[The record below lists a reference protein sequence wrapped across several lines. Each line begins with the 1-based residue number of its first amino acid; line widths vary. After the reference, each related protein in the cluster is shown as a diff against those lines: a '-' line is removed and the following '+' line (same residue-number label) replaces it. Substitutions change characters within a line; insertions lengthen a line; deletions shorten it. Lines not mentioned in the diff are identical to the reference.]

1 MLALE
6 LKNVTYIYEAEEENP
21 VVALKNLSFTI
32 EEGEFVCILGSN
44 GSGKSTLAKLLNGLL
59 VPTEGKVFVYGKD
72 TALDDKQNVYD
83 IRSKVGMVFQNP
95 DNQMVASIIEDD
107 IAFGPENLGIPR
119 DEIENRITW
128 ALEVTGMTE
137 YRKHTPFKLSGGQ
150 KQRIA
155 IASVLAMK
163 PSVLVF
169 DESTAM
175 LDPQGRHEVMQVIH
189 KLNAEGMTVL
199 HITHHMDEAEH
210 ADRVFVMEEGRLT
223 FTGTPETLFADK
235 SLVDRSGL
243 ELPVL
248 YDVIDR
254 LKKGGIEIP
263 TDIKD
268 ERALAEAIW
277 RLK

>member
-1 MLALE
+1 MSAIE
-6 LKNVTYIYEAEEENP
+6 VKNVTYIYEADEENP
-21 VVALKNLSFTI
+21 VVALKNLSFTV

-59 VPTEGKVFVYGKD
+59 TPAEGKVFVYGKD

-119 DEIENRITW
+119 EEIAERITW

-163 PSVLVF
+163 PSILVF

-175 LDPQGRHEVMQVIH
+175 LDPQGRHEVMQVIQR
-189 KLNAEGMTVL
+189 LNAEGMTVL
-199 HITHHMDEAEH
+199 HITHHMDEAEN

-254 LKKGGIEIP
+254 LKKGGMEIP
-263 TDIKD
+263 TGIKD
-268 ERALAEAIW
+268 EKALAEAIW

>member
-163 PSVLVF
+163 PSILVF

-268 ERALAEAIW
+268 EKGLAEAIW